1 MFELE
6 APTLRLNLM
15 RFKLAHFRQ
24 LCRIDQYG
32 PAG

>member
-6 APTLRLNLM
+6 ARALALNLV